1 MKFDYQRLKGERIA
15 KGYTQKDMALKLG
28 VSRNTYVKKESGK
41 SDMSIDEL
49 SKIGDILGL
58 TPEKTFTLFF
68 KKVVH

>member
-41 SDMSIDEL
+41 SDISIDEL

-68 KKVVH
+68 KKAVH